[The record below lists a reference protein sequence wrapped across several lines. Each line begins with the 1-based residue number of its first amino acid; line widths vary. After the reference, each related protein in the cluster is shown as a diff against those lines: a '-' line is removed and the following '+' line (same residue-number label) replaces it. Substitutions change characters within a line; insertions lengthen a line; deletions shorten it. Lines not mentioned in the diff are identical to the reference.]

1 MPPAQDYHLET
12 GANAGGWKRGFIG
25 VTVWGM
31 RWKSQYPVAVGRNE
45 LRKMRIMIGRFE
57 ELVRRG
63 GLIN

>member
-31 RWKSQYPVAVGRNE
+31 RWKSQYPVAVDRNE

-57 ELVRRG
+57 
-63 GLIN
+63 N